1 MEQQNQPNETEA
13 HEYHSPETVSTIDRL
28 WREAT
33 RSMAQTSGHNIL
45 TGVVVLSGVLSALF
59 FWRFSRELFV
69 GVHPIIALMLGLVVG
84 LLPAEG
90 AFLGWKSVRAT
101 KTDMTAKQLIA
112 TQIGLVFAVACSV
125 FGTFSLF
132 VATVPFVP
140 AEISAY
146 ANWLVF
152 IAIALP
158 VIGQMIIIAWYEI
171 NERSVVENFL
181 QAKLNAMGFDAFIRF
196 ETARKQ
202 AVIEASNQQLER
214 LIDEY
219 ASLRGADEVERL
231 LRGQSAGNIGE
242 QPALPAAGNYGDIPR
257 PKHHKY
263 GLLVGRYIVAESD
276 DINHLKNNPEY
287 GLSDRAVIV
296 GRDGQPVG
304 YAVEAGQ
311 NGTRNSNGWH
321 ANFE

>member
-1 MEQQNQPNETEA
+1 MNEQDQPNPN
-13 HEYHSPETVSTIDRL
+13 EYHAPETVSTIDRL
-28 WREAT
+28 WRDAT
-33 RSMAQTSGHNIL
+33 RAMSQTSGHNIL
-45 TGVVVLSGVLSALF
+45 TGVVILSGVLSALF

-69 GVHPIIALMLGLVVG
+69 GVHPVIALVLGLVVG

-90 AFLGWKSVRAT
+90 AFLGWKNVRAT

-132 VATVPFVP
+132 VATVTFVP

-146 ANWLVF
+146 SNWLVF

-158 VIGQMIIIAWYEI
+158 VIGQMMIIAWYEI
-171 NERSVVENFL
+171 NERNVVENFL

-202 AVIEASNQQLER
+202 AVIEASNRQLER
-214 LIDEY
+214 MIEEY
-219 ASLRGADEVERL
+219 ATVRGADEIERL

-242 QPALPAAGNYGDIPR
+242 HDTPAALPEATPPR
-257 PKHHKY
+257 
-263 GLLVGRYIVAESD
+263 ET
-276 DINHLKNNPEY
+276 
-287 GLSDRAVIV
+287 AV
-296 GRDGQPVG
+296 
-304 YAVEAGQ
+304 YQ
-311 NGTRNSNGWH
+311 NGSSNGNGRSH
-321 ANFE
+321 NPFV